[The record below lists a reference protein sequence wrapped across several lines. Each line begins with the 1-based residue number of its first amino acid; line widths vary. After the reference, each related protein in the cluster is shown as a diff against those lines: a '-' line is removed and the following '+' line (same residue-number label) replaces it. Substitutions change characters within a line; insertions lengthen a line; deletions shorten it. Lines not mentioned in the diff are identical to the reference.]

1 MTTTL
6 YYTQSK
12 NPFAINELGNQVP
25 LSSALALPLELQTL
39 LAQVK
44 QQQITT
50 QHSFKKLN
58 PILCFLLH
66 IRNGG
71 FRLVQK
77 VVLTC
82 LIPLI
87 LGSTQVYAMKVNPS
101 LPSTHQHAMV
111 AQRLQHALANAPIAI
126 NPKAVVTPSPSTVSN
141 TLHLLPEETLSKEQT
156 PVLDAFDGTLFE
168 EDERF
173 DQQASESIQAVVTSL
188 RQGLE
193 HQQQATEA
201 VASSWHEAHETHN
214 THHEHHG
221 HWHAGDALPQ
231 GFRHPLKH
239 LKITSPFGKRWGW
252 MHQGTDFAGKVGT
265 SILAAKAGNVV
276 FAGWQGGYGKLVI
289 VDHGGGE
296 TTRYGHCSSMEVSV
310 GQYVQ
315 QGQTI
320 AKVGSTGHST
330 GPHLHFEIRHNDVA
344 VNPMNELG

>member
-1 MTTTL
+1 MTTDL
-6 YYTQSK
+6 HHTQSK
-12 NPFAINELGNQVP
+12 NPFAMDELGQLLP
-25 LSSALALPLELQTL
+25 RPSTMALPLELQTL

-44 QQQITT
+44 QQQANT
-50 QHSFKKLN
+50 QHTLKKLN

-77 VVLTC
+77 VVLAC

-101 LPSTHQHAMV
+101 LPSTHQRAMV
-111 AQRLQHALANAPIAI
+111 AQRLQHALANAPITT

-141 TLHLLPEETLSKEQT
+141 TLHLLPEEALSKEQT

-173 DQQASESIQAVVTSL
+173 DQKASDSIQAVVASL

-201 VASSWHEAHETHN
+201 VASSWHETHN
-214 THHEHHG
+214 TQHEHHG

-239 LKITSPFGKRWGW
+239 LKITSPFGKRWGR
-252 MHQGTDFAGKVGT
+252 MHQGTDFAGTIGT
-265 SILAAKAGNVV
+265 PILAAKAGNVV

-296 TTRYGHCSSMEVSV
+296 TTRYGHCSAIDVHV
-310 GQYVQ
+310 GQHVD

-344 VNPMNELG
+344 VNPMSELG